1 MLPADV
7 KLMFWQH
14 SRAHHSWHPYRVY
27 AHTARNSCELRYC
40 KKLNSLY
47 IVWSVYLLSLFV
59 YKR

>member
-47 IVWSVYLLSLFV
+47 ICVVGVLTVAVCL
-59 YKR
+59 